1 MDTAPICGNCFVKS
15 FSENIAVEAID
26 SGMKVTQTTLPGV
39 LLLEPSVFTDGRG
52 LLLESYNKQTMAK
65 LGIVDEFVQDNHSFS
80 CRNVLRGLH
89 YQIRHPQGKLVR
101 VAAGEIFDVAVDLR
115 RSSPTF
121 GRWLGETLSGE
132 NKRMLW
138 IPPGL
143 AHGFVVVSEDAHV
156 LYKASDYYDPP
167 SERTLAWNDSDLNID
182 WQLGAA
188 APILS
193 EKDKQGS
200 PLRSAEVFV

>member
-1 MDTAPICGNCFVKS
+1 MKS
-15 FSENIAVEAID
+15 FFENIPVVATD
-26 SGMKVTQTTLPGV
+26 SGMKVTQTTLAGV
-39 LLLEPSVFTDGRG
+39 LLLEPTVFTDSRG
-52 LLLESYNKQTMAK
+52 FFLESYNKQTMAK

-80 CRNVLRGLH
+80 RRNVLRGLH
-89 YQIRHPQGKLVR
+89 YQIRHAQGKLVR
-101 VAAGEIFDVAVDLR
+101 AVSGEIFDVAVDLR

-121 GRWLGETLSGE
+121 ARWLGETLSAE

-138 IPPGL
+138 IPPGF
-143 AHGFVVVSEDAHV
+143 AHGFLVISDNAEV
-156 LYKASDYYDPP
+156 LYKSTDYYDPP

-182 WQLGAA
+182 WQFGAA

-200 PLRSAEVFV
+200 ALRNAEVFD

>member
-1 MDTAPICGNCFVKS
+1 VKS
-15 FSENIAVEAID
+15 FFENIPVVATD
-26 SGMKVTQTTLPGV
+26 SGMKATQTTLAGV
-39 LLLEPSVFTDGRG
+39 LLLEPSVFTDSRG
-52 LLLESYNKQTMAK
+52 FFLESYNKQTMAK

-80 CRNVLRGLH
+80 RRNVLRGLH
-89 YQIRHPQGKLVR
+89 YQIRHAQGKLVR
-101 VAAGEIFDVAVDLR
+101 AVSGEIFDVAVDLR

-121 GRWLGETLSGE
+121 GRWLGETLSAD
-132 NKRMLW
+132 NKHMLW
-138 IPPGL
+138 IPPGF
-143 AHGFVVVSEDAHV
+143 AHGFLVISDDADV
-156 LYKASDYYDPP
+156 FYKSTDYYDPP

-200 PLRSAEVFV
+200 PLRSAEVFD